1 VTAAGLEPKPA
12 IAKGMGLGLIL
23 VLLRSAMLWMI
34 RGCWLMA
41 EGKMM
46 TGSGS
51 LLRLPRQVV
60 ALNEGS
66 LMMEANELM
75 LSVDFMKSGW
85 FLMAAAQVTLVEVV
99 MVMIVEGVVI
109 C

>member
-1 VTAAGLEPKPA
+1 LKVTATELEPA
-12 IAKGMGLGLIL
+12 IGKGMGLGLIL
-23 VLLRSAMLWMI
+23 GLPRSAMFWMI
-34 RGCWLMA
+34 KGRWSMA
-41 EGKMM
+41 EGKMI

-51 LLRLPRQVV
+51 LPRLRRQVV
-60 ALNEGS
+60 ALNEGL
-66 LMMEANELM
+66 LMMEANEPM
-75 LSVDFMKSGW
+75 LLVDFVKLGW